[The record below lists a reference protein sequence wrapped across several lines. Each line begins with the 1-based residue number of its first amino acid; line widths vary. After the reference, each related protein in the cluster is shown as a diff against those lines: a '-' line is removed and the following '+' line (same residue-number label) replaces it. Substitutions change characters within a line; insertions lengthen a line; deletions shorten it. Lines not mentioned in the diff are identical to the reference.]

1 MGKPVVFLLLFIL
14 VTSAGVFLSPVGAQ
28 KTIVVPDDYPTITA
42 AVENAKD
49 GNVILIRPGVYNEQS
64 LKSNHSIQLR
74 GQGIGTTTINLHP
87 PNITT
92 TIFTSTF
99 TGPDNAVKFNGDNIV
114 ISGLTFNCYGAFLVS
129 GDNIQMVGNS
139 INGYQNWIYIGGNRN
154 TVANNT
160 WDTML
165 DLTGSYSKAY
175 GNTGSG
181 ALTISDFGMRNS
193 IFENTL
199 SSVGSATISSQNLFY
214 CNIIKN
220 GVGLYANIGD
230 IVYNNTVINCANGI
244 IMPGGYNNTVIGNK
258 VVNNNGTGLSNNAYS
273 QGSFPACG
281 SNNLFIGNY
290 VSGNSIGVLIDTS
303 YQGHDANFTFYN
315 NNFIDNV
322 QQTQVIASNSSSA
335 IQSYRFP
342 LLFQSD
348 HWDRNQIGNYWNDYT
363 IRYPNASQVNAV
375 WDTPYSVGGGEQD
388 NYPLAA
394 AFDLSGLS
402 FQLPAWADIEASA
415 DLPTVVLPSTQSPK
429 PSSLVTPTG
438 LPSSSA
444 SPTVPEFTALAI
456 LPIIAA
462 TLIAAALIRKRSS
475 KLSSRFFG

>member
-1 MGKPVVFLLLFIL
+1 MVKPAVFLLLFIL
-14 VTSAGVFLSPVGAQ
+14 IASTVAFLSPVGAQ
-28 KTIVVPDDYPTITA
+28 KTTVVPDDYPTITA
-42 AVENAKD
+42 AVGNATNGD
-49 GNVILIRPGVYNEQS
+49 TILIRPGVYNEQS

-99 TGPDNAVKFNGDNIV
+99 TGPDNAVRFNADNII
-114 ISGLTFNCYGAFLVS
+114 ISDLTFNCYGAFWVS
-129 GDNIQMVGNS
+129 GDNIQVVGNS
-139 INGYQNWIYIGGNRN
+139 INGYQNWIYICGNHN

-165 DLTGSYSKAY
+165 DLSSSYSKAY

-181 ALTISDFGMRNS
+181 SLVISDSGMRNS

-214 CNIIKN
+214 RNIIQN

-230 IVYNNTVINCANGI
+230 IVYNNTVTNCANGI
-244 IMPGGYNNTVIGNK
+244 SMPGGYNNTVIGNR
-258 VVNNNGTGLSNNAYS
+258 VVNNHGTGLSNTAYV

-290 VSGNSIGVLIDTS
+290 VSGNSVGVLIDTS

-322 QQTQVIASNSSSA
+322 QQTQVIASNSSNA
-335 IQSYRFP
+335 IQSYQFP

-348 HWDRNQIGNYWNDYT
+348 HWDRNQIGNYWSDYT
-363 IRYPNASQVNAV
+363 IRYPNASQVNSV
-375 WDTPYSVGGGEQD
+375 WNTPYTVGGGEQD
-388 NYPLAA
+388 NYPMAVALNIDN
-394 AFDLSGLS
+394 FS
-402 FQLPAWADIEASA
+402 FQLPAWANVEASPA
-415 DLPTVVLPSTQSPK
+415 LPIAALPPYQSPK
-429 PSSLVTPTG
+429 PSNPVTSTATP
-438 LPSSSA
+438 PSA
-444 SPTVPEFTALAI
+444 SPTVPEIPAI
-456 LPIIAA
+456 AVVSLFAVLPLIVIVVHKKA
-462 TLIAAALIRKRSS
+462 TQKPV
-475 KLSSRFFG
+475 